1 MRRYVCFYVAL
12 ALTFTDLAAA
22 IAEESGRWELEER
35 RSFIFT
41 LSYKQSASINN
52 QTATS
57 ELAFLC
63 DQRNRLGVIGTI
75 LVPFDGTFESHQDPI
90 AVSIQRKSDEY
101 SPSDLLQKWKNGSEF
116 LFLDVRDDVA
126 DLIALLKDK
135 DTDSDKSV
143 HFYFPSG
150 LDNGQP
156 ASDHVVVDASGFA
169 AKFVEFEKG
178 CTSPQ

>member
-1 MRRYVCFYVAL
+1 MRRYFCLYVAL

-41 LSYKQSASINN
+41 LSYKQATSINN

-90 AVSIQRKSDEY
+90 PVSIQRKSDEY
-101 SPSDLLQKWKNGSEF
+101 GPSDLLQKWKNGNEF

-126 DLIALLKDK
+126 DLIALLKEK
-135 DTDSDKSV
+135 DTNSDKSV
-143 HFYFPSG
+143 HFYFTSG
-150 LDNGQP
+150 QQT
-156 ASDHVVVDASGFA
+156 SDHVVVDASGFA
-169 AKFVEFEKG
+169 AKFAEFEKG